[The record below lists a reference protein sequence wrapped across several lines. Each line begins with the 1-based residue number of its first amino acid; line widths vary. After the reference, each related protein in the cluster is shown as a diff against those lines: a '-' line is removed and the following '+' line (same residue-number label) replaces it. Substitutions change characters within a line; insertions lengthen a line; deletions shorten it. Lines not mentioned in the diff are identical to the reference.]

1 MKTVN
6 IINKTGEVMESHVI
20 DNDVIVRACGLTVEI
35 HNRDNPDDP
44 WTVRIDDPDSVQ
56 EIGE

>member
-35 HNRDNPDDP
+35 HNRDNPDDQ
-44 WTVRIDDPDSVQ
+44 WEVKISDDEATDA
-56 EIGE
+56 